1 MSQEAPITRDE
12 FIRFVDKMIGDESY
26 DVLEVHFQKGK
37 IPRIKCHGTLLSEDV
52 KRLISNKQN

>member
-1 MSQEAPITRDE
+1 M
-12 FIRFVDKMIGDESY
+12 DKLIGAESY

-52 KRLISNKQN
+52 KRLISTKQN